1 MAHSSEVFHA
11 VSGTLTNYRGIHND
25 LGEIPAA
32 SAQVTNAKQRRLS
45 RPNTEDEIKKKKR
58 SRRKRKRNEAKMIPK
73 QNKNKNKRAKLVA
86 GVVKQIGKTREI
98 EVKKCAIRAEEMRKQ
113 AVYFWKKWKAER
125 IKKNNVES

>member
-1 MAHSSEVFHA
+1 MIKVLFLASKAPGPMKVGLPRGA
-11 VSGTLTNYRGIHND
+11 TTL
-25 LGEIPAA
+25 
-32 SAQVTNAKQRRLS
+32 
-45 RPNTEDEIKKKKR
+45 
-58 SRRKRKRNEAKMIPK
+58 
-73 QNKNKNKRAKLVA
+73 KLVA